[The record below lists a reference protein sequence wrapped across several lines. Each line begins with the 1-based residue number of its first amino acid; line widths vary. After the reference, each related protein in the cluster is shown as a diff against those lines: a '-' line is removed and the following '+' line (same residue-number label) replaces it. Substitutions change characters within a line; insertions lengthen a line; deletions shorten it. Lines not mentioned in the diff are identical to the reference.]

1 MPRTRRSAAEARA
14 AILDAAAKRLREG
27 GPEAVRLQ
35 DVARDLG
42 ISHPAILHHFGSR
55 ESLMK
60 DLAAHV
66 IEGIETEL
74 LQGIALAANEE
85 SVQDVLMRVFESLGD
100 AGHARLL
107 AWRALAVRTAD
118 EADAADGAR
127 AKTLLGSLADLVHAR
142 RSAAAAERGI
152 APPSR
157 EDSEFT
163 VRLGAAALLGEG
175 VAGAEFDR
183 SLSAAGD
190 TAERRRRFFAWF
202 ARLLV
207 SHDGFPERKP

>member
-1 MPRTRRSAAEARA
+1 MPRKRRSAAQARS

-35 DVARDLG
+35 DLARDLG
-42 ISHPAILHHFGSR
+42 VSHPAILHHFGSR

-66 IEGIETEL
+66 IEGLETEL
-74 LQGIALAANEE
+74 LRGLALAANEE
-85 SVQDVLMRVFESLGD
+85 SAQDVLMRVFESLGD

-107 AWRALAVRTAD
+107 AWRALAGRTED
-118 EADAADGAR
+118 EAAGPRD
-127 AKTLLGSLADLVHAR
+127 KTLLGALADLVHAR
-142 RSAAAAERGI
+142 RCAAAAERGVP
-152 APPSR
+152 APTR
-157 EDSEFT
+157 EDSEFL
-163 VRLGAAALLGEG
+163 VRVGAAALLGEG

-183 SLSAAGD
+183 SLSGAAD
-190 TAERRRRFFAWF
+190 AAERRRRFFAWF

-207 SHDGFPERKP
+207 SHDGFPPRP

>member
-42 ISHPAILHHFGSR
+42 VSHPAILHHFGSR

-66 IEGIETEL
+66 IEGLETEL
-74 LQGIALAANEE
+74 LRGLALAANEE
-85 SVQDVLMRVFESLGD
+85 SAQDVLMRVFESLGD

-107 AWRALAVRTAD
+107 AWRALAGRTESEPPD
-118 EADAADGAR
+118 PRD
-127 AKTLLGSLADLVHAR
+127 KTLLGALADLVHAR
-142 RSAAAAERGI
+142 RCAAAAERGI
-152 APPSR
+152 AAPSR
-157 EDSEFT
+157 EDSEFV

-183 SLSAAGD
+183 SLAGAAD
-190 TAERRRRFFAWF
+190 AAERRRRFFAWF

-207 SHDGFPERKP
+207 SHDGFPPRA

>member
-1 MPRTRRSAAEARA
+1 MPRTRRSAAEARL
-14 AILDAAAKRLREG
+14 AILDAAVKRLREG

-55 ESLMK
+55 DGLMR

-66 IEGIETEL
+66 IEGLEKEL
-74 LQGIALAANEE
+74 LSGIALAANERSAE
-85 SVQDVLMRVFESLGD
+85 DVLERVFETLAD

-107 AWRALAVRTAD
+107 AWRALSGGAA
-118 EADAADGAR
+118 EDAPEDGPR

-142 RSAAAAERGI
+142 RCAAAAERGI
-152 APPSR
+152 APPTR

-175 VAGAEFDR
+175 VAGREFDR
-183 SLSAAGD
+183 SLHDAGD
-190 TAERRRRFFAWF
+190 TAERRRRFRAWF

-207 SHDGFPERKP
+207 AHDGFPPRSG